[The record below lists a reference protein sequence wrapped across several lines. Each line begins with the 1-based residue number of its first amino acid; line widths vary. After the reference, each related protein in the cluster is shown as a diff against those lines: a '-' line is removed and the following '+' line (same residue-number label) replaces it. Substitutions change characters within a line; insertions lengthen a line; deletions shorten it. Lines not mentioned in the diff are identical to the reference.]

1 MFQNNSQEN
10 NDNKG
15 LKTDAEN
22 NAQQLEATQLQAD
35 NEVSQPKA
43 NEASLSGTNEA
54 SLSGTNEA
62 SLSEVNAASSQEAA
76 QREVD
81 EMYMRRCLQLAD
93 CGRQN
98 A

>member
-43 NEASLSGTNEA
+43 NDASLSGTNEA
-54 SLSGTNEA
+54 SQTGTKEA
-62 SLSEVNAASSQEAA
+62 SL
-76 QREVD
+76 
-81 EMYMRRCLQLAD
+81 L
-93 CGRQN
+93 
-98 A
+98 